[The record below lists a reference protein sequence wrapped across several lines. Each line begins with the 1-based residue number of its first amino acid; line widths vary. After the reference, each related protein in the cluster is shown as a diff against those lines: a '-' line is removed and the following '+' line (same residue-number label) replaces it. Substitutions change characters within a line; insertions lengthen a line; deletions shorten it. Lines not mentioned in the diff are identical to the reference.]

1 MSPAGRGT
9 SRGTSGAGS
18 GAGGDIGSG
27 ARGGTGSAASADAE
41 ALRLVNAVLLPG
53 FHGTEPP
60 AWLLDAVDNGLAGVV
75 YFAHN
80 VPDPETAAALS
91 AGLHARRADLIV
103 ASDEEGGD
111 VTRLEAAT
119 GSSYPGNG
127 ALGRV
132 DDTGIT
138 ERIARAI
145 GHDLRAA
152 GIGLNLAPDAD
163 VNADPDN
170 PVIGIRA
177 FGADP
182 ALVARHSAAY
192 VTGLQSAGVAAC
204 AKHFPGHGDTAV
216 DSHLGLPHLDADL
229 DLLRRRDLPPFRAAV
244 EAGSRCLMTG
254 HLTARPFGPAPASLN
269 AEAARLAREELGF
282 TGAIV
287 TDALDM
293 GAVVAEPGY
302 GPACV
307 QALLGGADLL
317 CLGNPADADAA
328 ARAYTT
334 ARDALLG
341 ALADGVLPVDRL
353 ADAGHR
359 ARELAD
365 WIVRGRA
372 TPSPPKEDALPLAVA
387 RAALRVRGNVA
398 LGPAPYVIDL
408 RQRVNHA
415 SGSRAPHLIRLLTE
429 ALPGL
434 TVTGVPPEG
443 PTGARADHA
452 LGGGAALGG
461 GLARTGADG
470 AAGAG
475 AEGSAG
481 AGSAGAGAR
490 AAGDGAGAGAADGR
504 PLVLIAR
511 EPHRDAAETALL
523 RELVTRRPDAVVLLT
538 GWPHAVDALAAHT
551 VVTYGSARVNAQ
563 AAVERLLGG
572 TPHGG

>member
-1 MSPAGRGT
+1 MT
-9 SRGTSGAGS
+9 SR
-18 GAGGDIGSG
+18 D
-27 ARGGTGSAASADAE
+27 SADG
-41 ALRLVNAVLLPG
+41 ALRLVNSVLLPG

-60 AWLLDAVDNGLAGVV
+60 QWLLGAVDDGLAGVV

-80 VPDPETAAALS
+80 VPDPRTAAALS
-91 AGLHARRADLIV
+91 ATLYARRADLIV

-111 VTRLEAAT
+111 VTRLEAAA

-127 ALGRV
+127 ALGEV
-132 DDTGIT
+132 DDTDVT
-138 ERIARAI
+138 ERVARAI

-152 GIGLNLAPDAD
+152 GIGLNLAPDVD

-177 FGADP
+177 FGSDA

-216 DSHLGLPHLDADL
+216 DSHLRVPQLDADL
-229 DLLRRRDLPPFRAAV
+229 DLLRRRDLLPFTAAI

-254 HLTARPFGPAPASLN
+254 HIKALPFGEAPASLN
-269 AEAARLAREELGF
+269 PQAARLAREELGF

-293 GAVVAEPGY
+293 GAVLADPGF

-307 QALLGGADLL
+307 QAVLGGADLL
-317 CLGNPADADAA
+317 CLGNPESAEAA
-328 ARAYTT
+328 ETAYTS

-341 ALADGVLPVDRL
+341 AVATGALPTERL
-353 ADAGHR
+353 AEAGRR
-359 ARELAD
+359 ARELAE
-365 WIVRGRA
+365 WIAAARA
-372 TPSPPKEDALPLAVA
+372 TPPPPKEDALPLAVA
-387 RAALRVRGNVA
+387 RTALRVRGNVA
-398 LGPAPYVIDL
+398 LGSAPYVIDL

-415 SGSRAPHLIRLLTE
+415 SGSRARHLNRLLAE
-429 ALPGL
+429 AMPGL
-434 TVTGVPPEG
+434 TTTGVPAEG
-443 PTGARADHA
+443 PTAARADTA
-452 LGGGAALGG
+452 LQ
-461 GLARTGADG
+461 D
-470 AAGAG
+470 
-475 AEGSAG
+475 S
-481 AGSAGAGAR
+481 
-490 AAGDGAGAGAADGR
+490 DGR
-504 PLVLIAR
+504 PLVVIAR
-511 EPHRDAAETALL
+511 EPHRDAAEIALL
-523 RELVTRRPDAVVLLT
+523 RELVARRPDAVVVLT
-538 GWPHAVDALAAHT
+538 GWPHAVDALAANT